1 MLKLFLTLRT
11 PGGNDIGMTSL
22 GTFTL
27 NKEMALRALRA
38 TKSRLSLRQRDNQ
51 TGTGVGLTLRVAV
64 GGTHTQTGILKSRG
78 NAGANSCK

>member
-27 NKEMALRALRA
+27 NKEMALRALGA
-38 TKSRLSLRQRDNQ
+38 TKSLRQWDNQ
-51 TGTGVGLTLRVAV
+51 TGTGVGITLRVAV
-64 GGTHTQTGILKSRG
+64 GGTHTQSGILKSRG
-78 NAGANSCK
+78 NAGAKSWK